1 MTRHQVLDR
10 PSPPSDLRADEFGGE
25 SLTLLWKPPKDDGG
39 ANITNYIV
47 EKRERGARDWTKV

>member
-1 MTRHQVLDR
+1 MLDR

-39 ANITNYIV
+39 ANVTNYIV
-47 EKRERGARDWTKV
+47 EKRERGARDWTKVT